1 MNMKISRGGL
11 IMERH
16 IGLWDREYGNKTTVA
31 ELIIDGNHIEFYNRD
46 VQGINGCAY
55 IGGDGTCRYKVFTNG
70 AARYGKYRTLDNAA
84 SYRTFY
90 VLKQNCDFQKG
101 LKIEGIKEA
110 SFIIPELVDW
120 LDICTIDWGATEQ
133 KEMIAIETK
142 LPNII
147 LKAENPKIEIYFE
160 AGNSLYNPDID
171 DRIAFEIRNQPR
183 VRIVYKEPSNVEKL
197 HSDIRAIMQF
207 FGLMIGHITDALDIR
222 LDIQN
227 QDLKSWLY
235 INEDFSYN
243 LRTMP
248 TIDRPRTKLKTVEEN
263 INRYFESW
271 YYFYYDDKFELIRR
285 MYFEGNKRKDI
296 YAQDILV
303 QYVRILEG
311 YHLRITNEEEIAST
325 LDKDIKD
332 MIFTDDG
339 KKLFVPI
346 FEKAGWTFNS
356 KHAKKVASWIASG
369 FILKTTLS
377 QRLKDLDS
385 QHFDI
390 IAKNADDI
398 ARLEIIPMPIE
409 QKIPKD
415 FNYFQRIVDTR
426 NYYSHY
432 KADDKNVLNFTQ
444 MCNTIN
450 ILKALIIMILYT
462 HMGMTNDE
470 ARKIIIWDEELS
482 FQTMCLRKEGELPN
496 KE

>member
-1 MNMKISRGGL
+1 MSNGERTQEFMNQIFDM
-11 IMERH
+11 
-16 IGLWDREYGNKTTVA
+16 A
-31 ELIIDGNHIEFYNRD
+31 E
-46 VQGINGCAY
+46 Q
-55 IGGDGTCRYKVFTNG
+55 
-70 AARYGKYRTLDNAA
+70 
-84 SYRTFY
+84 
-90 VLKQNCDFQKG
+90 
-101 LKIEGIKEA
+101 
-110 SFIIPELVDW
+110 SF
-120 LDICTIDWGATEQ
+120 
-133 KEMIAIETK
+133 ET
-142 LPNII
+142 
-147 LKAENPKIEIYFE
+147 
-160 AGNSLYNPDID
+160 
-171 DRIAFEIRNQPR
+171 
-183 VRIVYKEPSNVEKL
+183 
-197 HSDIRAIMQF
+197 
-207 FGLMIGHITDALDIR
+207 
-222 LDIQN
+222 
-227 QDLKSWLY
+227 
-235 INEDFSYN
+235 
-243 LRTMP
+243 
-248 TIDRPRTKLKTVEEN
+248 
-263 INRYFESW
+263 
-271 YYFYYDDKFELIRR
+271 KFELGIKTVRADFMSDHTLALTFSEHPGSDEMMEHLKDIVNGLMNAIPQQKWAQINEAR
-285 MYFEGNKRKDI
+285 QNEGNPDQVPVYATIVFADFDRLLRYAKNIMPPDLPTGQLYKYEDRYMLILTFSGMEEGSLRRLSNLTDE

-450 ILKALIIMILYT
+450 VLKALIIMILYT